1 MKITGICTDTKCIR
15 FLTAST
21 GEVTV
26 REKVPVIGDK
36 GGRTLSTVNAV
47 AKDGGFTLPRFDGR
61 RDRTLSRFEV
71 SDAKGIA
78 DGVRYVTEFAAGT
91 ADNEGKYPQPKTI
104 KTLNTPAVLAD
115 KYPTCQSRVDV
126 NLPHLMTLDSGGS
139 VIRHEFQGD
148 TYYFRREAVTAL
160 DAHVSAFPMT
170 TFILLNSPRLFNSP
184 GEKELLN
191 TCIHPKFDWNADNA
205 YISAFDM
212 ETEQGQNCYCAFVDF
227 LCERYAKKDAQHGR
241 LVGMIVSNEVDSQYI
256 WGNAGEMSVEDY
268 AAEYTQALRLTWLTA
283 HRYCNFF
290 RVYASLDQFWCG
302 MSYDPALPDRYYSG
316 RKILELVNANA
327 LRDGNFG
334 WGVAYHPY
342 PEDLRWPDFWHDRA
356 PDYTF
361 STPKITF
368 KNMEVLEAFLAQKTF
383 LYHGKPRRIVF
394 SEQGFN
400 SQSGPLAEWTER
412 MGYAGYVLA
421 YMKARNMK
429 TVDMFTHH
437 SMVDN
442 PREFGLNLGMF
453 RYDKSKPGH
462 LGEPKPVFSAYQA
475 MDTPD
480 ESEAVR
486 KAKEIIGDELFE
498 YLLHPPV
505 EHGERDKSKD
515 QEFY

>member
-1 MKITGICTDTKCIR
+1 MKITGICAEKTRIR
-15 FLTAST
+15 FLTAAS
-21 GEVTV
+21 GKVTV
-26 REKVPVIGDK
+26 REKVPIICAK
-36 GGRTLSTVNAV
+36 GGRTLSVVETV
-47 AKDGGFTLPRFDGR
+47 AKNGEFMLPRFENG

-71 SDAKGIA
+71 SGEKGIA
-78 DGVRYVTEFAAGT
+78 DGARYVTEFAAGT
-91 ADNEGKYPQPKTI
+91 ADNEGKYPQLKTI

-139 VIRHEFQGD
+139 VIRHEFQGG
-148 TYYFRREAVTAL
+148 TYYFRREAVAAL

-170 TFILLNSPRLFNSP
+170 TFILLNSPRLFGSP

-191 TCIHPKFDWNADNA
+191 TCIHPMFDWNADNA

-227 LCERYAKKDAQHGR
+227 LCERYAKKDVKHGR

-256 WGNAGEMSVEDY
+256 WGNAGEMSVKDY
-268 AAEYTQALRLTWLTA
+268 TEEYTQALRLTWLIS
-283 HRYCNFF
+283 HRYCSYF
-290 RVYASLDQFWCG
+290 RVYASLDQFWNG
-302 MSYDPALPDRYYSG
+302 TSYDPALPKRYYSG
-316 RKILELVNANA
+316 RRVLELINTDAV
-327 LRDGNFG
+327 RDGNFG

-356 PDYTF
+356 PDFSF

-368 KNMEVLEAFLAQKTF
+368 KNMEVLEAFLAQKPF
-383 LYHGKPRRIVF
+383 LYRGKPRRIVF

-400 SQSGPLAEWTER
+400 SQSGPLAGWTER

-442 PREFGLNLGMF
+442 PHEFGLNLGMF
-453 RYDKSKPGH
+453 KYDKSKPGH
-462 LGEPKPVFSAYQA
+462 LGEPKPVFRACQA
-475 MDTPD
+475 MDTQD
-480 ESEAVR
+480 EPEAVR
-486 KAKEIIGDELFE
+486 KAKEIIGEELFE
-498 YLLHPPV
+498 YLLHPPAV
-505 EHGERDKSKD
+505 RGERDTSKE
-515 QEFY
+515 QEFF